1 MSYVRVCAMRLL
13 RFYHRYVG
21 QFYLASDSIGSRTS
35 SAIENSLRMV
45 DTLLLMS
52 SKCLI
57 SLIVVK
63 DALR

>member
-1 MSYVRVCAMRLL
+1 MRLL

-21 QFYLASDSIGSRTS
+21 QLYLVRDSVGSRTS

-52 SKCLI
+52 LCLI
-57 SLIVVK
+57 SLMFVE

>member
-21 QFYLASDSIGSRTS
+21 QLYLVRDSIGSRTS

-52 SKCLI
+52 FKCLI
-57 SLIVVK
+57 SLMFVE

>member
-1 MSYVRVCAMRLL
+1 MSQLYLVR
-13 RFYHRYVG
+13 
-21 QFYLASDSIGSRTS
+21 DSIGSRTS

-57 SLIVVK
+57 SLTFVK